1 MVFVENEEKAK
12 FYCNKYNFEK
22 FTIFRENLVGIT
34 LSQKE
39 IRWNKPTYLGAAI
52 LDLSKLHLYRFH
64 YEEMGP
70 LFDKK
75 ARVMYRDTDSL
86 FYEIETDDIY
96 EDLKQLK
103 HVLDLSDYPKDHHLH
118 SELNKKVP
126 LKLSD
131 ELNGDIV
138 MEAVFL
144 KPKAYSVKTLQKV
157 KQSAKGVS
165 KHVKKTLHHDK
176 FKEVLKSKSPLRK
189 LVTSITSDKHTVNI
203 TESNKIA
210 LSVFDDKRYYLS
222 DGISSYAYGHYKIG
236 QKRKQPSEKP
246 QKSYIEISECETAR
260 DLTEQLDTE
269 IEETFSPPDPG
280 FWKTSQ
286 IESDEEEIFDFDAA
300 PKEKPFSRCPYIDF
314 EAEEEPPAKK
324 QRMSSKR

>member
-1 MVFVENEEKAK
+1 
-12 FYCNKYNFEK
+12 
-22 FTIFRENLVGIT
+22 
-34 LSQKE
+34 
-39 IRWNKPTYLGAAI
+39 
-52 LDLSKLHLYRFH
+52 
-64 YEEMGP
+64 MGP

-118 SELNKKVP
+118 SVLNKKVP

-176 FKEVLKSKSPLRK
+176 FKDVLKSKSPLRK
-189 LVTSITSDKHTVNI
+189 LVTSITSDKHTLNI

-210 LSVFDDKRYYLS
+210 LSAFDDKRYYLT

-236 QKRKQPSEKP
+236 HKRKQTLEKP
-246 QKSYIEISECETAR
+246 LKSYIEISECETTR

-324 QRMSSKR
+324 QRLSSKR

>member
-1 MVFVENEEKAK
+1 
-12 FYCNKYNFEK
+12 
-22 FTIFRENLVGIT
+22 
-34 LSQKE
+34 
-39 IRWNKPTYLGAAI
+39 
-52 LDLSKLHLYRFH
+52 
-64 YEEMGP
+64 MGP

-86 FYEIETDDIY
+86 FYEIETDDIN

-103 HVLDLSDYPKDHHLH
+103 HVLDLSYYPKDHHLH
-118 SELNKKVP
+118 SEMNKKVP

-176 FKEVLKSKSPLRK
+176 LKDVLKSKSPLRK
-189 LVTSITSDKHTVNI
+189 LLTSITSDKHTLNI

-210 LSVFDDKRYYLS
+210 LSAFDDKRYYLS
-222 DGISSYAYGHYKIG
+222 DGISSYAYGHYKIEY
-236 QKRKQPSEKP
+236 KRKQTLEKP
-246 QKSYIEISECETAR
+246 LKSYIEISECETTR

-286 IESDEEEIFDFDAA
+286 IESDEEKIFDFDAA

-324 QRMSSKR
+324 QHLSSKR